1 MFSNL
6 FFILPYLKSTV
17 NKLRALILLCF
28 IAQAAI
34 AQHKEVAITI
44 DDIPNVYVYKQHGF
58 SSPLLNQI
66 DELKLPVAIFI
77 NESNVHLNEFEK
89 ENRQGLV
96 RWLTNKNITPGNHSY
111 SHMNYS
117 DTSLAAFKDDV
128 VKGAIITK
136 ETIKKNPLYFRFPYN
151 SMGKDS
157 VAHQQVKAFLK
168 EIGYINTPFTIESE
182 DWAFNNSYEVALRNN
197 DIEKAKQ
204 IGESYLTHTLQ
215 LFGYFEKLCK
225 EVYGRNIKH
234 IYLCHDNQL
243 NTDYLGELIKR
254 LKNNDYAFISLN
266 EALKDKV
273 YQSKDYYTGGFG
285 FSWVYRWQPDEMKR
299 KSLMKQEPPN
309 EILK

>member
-1 MFSNL
+1 M
-6 FFILPYLKSTV
+6 

-66 DELKLPVAIFI
+66 NELKLPVAIFI
-77 NESNVHLNEFEK
+77 NENNVHLNEFEK

-117 DTSLAAFKDDV
+117 DTSLAAFKEDV
-128 VKGAIITK
+128 LKGSIITR

-157 VAHQQVKAFLK
+157 VAHYQIKSFLK

-182 DWAFNNSYEVALRNN
+182 DWAFNSSYEVALRNN

-204 IGESYLTHTLQ
+204 IGESYLTFTLQ
-215 LFGYFEKLCK
+215 LFAYFEKLCK
-225 EVYGRNIKH
+225 EMYGRNIKH
-234 IYLCHDNQL
+234 IYLCHDNPL
-243 NTDYLGELIKR
+243 NADYLGELIKR
-254 LKNNDYAFISLN
+254 LKHDGYAFITLD

-273 YQSKDYYTGGFG
+273 YQSKDHYTGRFG
-285 FSWVYRWQPDEMKR
+285 FSWVYRWQADEMKR
-299 KSLMKQEPPN
+299 KSLMKQEPVN
-309 EILK
+309 KNLR